1 MSLTYWKGSAS
12 PAKRG
17 EGKGRNI
24 GPRYEGE
31 KMSLFG
37 SVPWKAFTQFIP
49 VLVDI
54 IFKVRGDDG
63 TEKEQKEINELKAKM
78 KTLDAEINSIF
89 KGLRVIIVGILVI
102 FLVSVSALVVGIIAM
117 SK

>member
-1 MSLTYWKGSAS
+1 
-12 PAKRG
+12 
-17 EGKGRNI
+17 
-24 GPRYEGE
+24 
-31 KMSLFG
+31 MSLFG

-54 IFKVRGDDG
+54 IFKVRGDGASD
-63 TEKEQKEINELKAKM
+63 KEQKEINELKAKI
-78 KTLDAEINSIF
+78 KTLDGEINPIF

-102 FLVSVSALVVGIIAM
+102 FLISVSALVVGIIAM